1 MQSSST
7 FDFRYNNNK
16 LHVVLDII
24 LDNIVNC
31 HAVHFL
37 AYIGYDTASPQQPS
51 DVRRASLNYRSKAD
65 DIFTR
70 HARN

>member
-1 MQSSST
+1 MQSSAA

-31 HAVHFL
+31 HAVHLL
-37 AYIGYDTASPQQPS
+37 AYIGYDTASLQQAL
-51 DVRRASLNYRSKAD
+51 RCKKGMC
-65 DIFTR
+65 
-70 HARN
+70 